1 MKIISG
7 RFKGR
12 SIKIS
17 KEDSFRPTLS
27 RIREDV
33 FNLLKHSKILDVNL
47 ENSLLY
53 DLFCGSG
60 SIGLEALSRGAKKVI
75 FNDIDNLNVQLVK
88 DFLVKTELDNYE
100 IYNNDAFINKDL
112 ISKEANIVYIDPP
125 YKSEI
130 KLIEEYIFPQI
141 PNNCLI
147 IFETDQKFEHR
158 DLIFKKEYK
167 NKNLIFLRKASE
179 T

>member
-147 IFETDQKFEHR
+147 IFETNKKFNHR
-158 DLIFKKEYK
+158 DVILKKKYK
-167 NKNLIFLRKASE
+167 NKNLVFIKKTNE

>member
-7 RFKGR
+7 KFKGR
-12 SIKIS
+12 SITIS
-17 KEDSFRPTLS
+17 KGNSFRPTLS
-27 RIREDV
+27 RIREDI
-33 FNLLKHSKILDVNL
+33 FNLLQHNKTLNVNF
-47 ENSLLY
+47 ENLIFY

-75 FNDIDNLNVQLVK
+75 FNDIDNLNIRLIK
-88 DFLVKTELDNYE
+88 DFLLKTEIDNYE
-100 IYNNDAFINKDL
+100 IYNNDAFMNKDL
-112 ISKEANIVYIDPP
+112 ISKEANIVYVDPP

-130 KLIEEYIFPQI
+130 KLIKEYIFPQI

-147 IFETDQKFEHR
+147 VFETNQKFEHR
-158 DLIFKKEYK
+158 DIILKKKYK
-167 NKNLIFLRKASE
+167 NKNLVFIKKTNE

>member
-17 KEDSFRPTLS
+17 KGNSFRPTLS

-33 FNLLKHSKILDVNL
+33 FNLLQHNKILNVNF
-47 ENSLLY
+47 EDSIFY

-75 FNDIDNLNVQLVK
+75 FNDINNLNVQLVK
-88 DFLVKTELDNYE
+88 DFLIKTELNNYE
-100 IYNNDAFINKDL
+100 IYNNNAFKDKNL
-112 ISKEANIVYIDPP
+112 IHKETNLLYLDPP
-125 YKSEI
+125 YQTDI
-130 KLIEEYIFPQI
+130 KLLKNNIFPQI
-141 PNNCLI
+141 PDNCLI
-147 IFETDQKFEHR
+147 IFETDQEFMHR
-158 DLIFKKEYK
+158 DLLFKKEYK
-167 NKNLIFLRKASE
+167 NKNLIFLRKTSE